1 MAMRIVDWR
10 LAGATGARVVPPG
23 PKIPLAEAL
32 ATVDDLR
39 DKAAI
44 ADEHV
49 AAVTG
54 LDAAAHSATTVVVD
68 RPAWIRANAES
79 FGLLTD
85 PLIDSLLE
93 QRGTAMPSPA
103 VVAIGARVTGI
114 EVGLLLSYL
123 ATRVLGQFEL
133 LGPPRT
139 SSDQNAPGRL
149 TLVAPN
155 IVAAER
161 AMKVDPSDFRLWVCL
176 HEVTHRTQFAAAP
189 WLHGHVQDQLRE
201 FLLAS
206 ELDSAALIARLRSA
220 LTGLVDVAR
229 GRRDASIVE
238 HIKTPGQRNVL
249 DRHTGQKSLLEGH
262 ADVGMDLAG
271 KTSVPSV
278 ESIRASFENRRRDV
292 GPVAKV
298 LRRVIGL
305 EMKMK
310 QYAEGARFVRE
321 VVAEIGMPGLNKVW
335 AGPELLPTGA
345 EIREPKQWL
354 ERTDPLRAAT
364 A

>member
-1 MAMRIVDWR
+1 MAMRIIDWR
-10 LAGATGARVVPPG
+10 LAAATGARLVPPG
-23 PKIPLAEAL
+23 PKVPLAEAV
-32 ATVDDLR
+32 ATVEDLR

-49 AAVTG
+49 AAITG
-54 LDAAAHSATTVVVD
+54 LDAAAESATTVVVD
-68 RPAWIRANAES
+68 RPAWIRANVDS
-79 FGLLTD
+79 FRLLAD
-85 PLIDSLLE
+85 PIVEALLE
-93 QRGTAMPSPA
+93 KRGAAMPSQ
-103 VVAIGARVTGI
+103 VMVSVGARVTGI
-114 EVGLLLSYL
+114 EVGMLLSYL

-139 SSDQNAPGRL
+139 SPDENVPGRL

-155 IVAAER
+155 IVAAEQ

-189 WLHGHVQDQLRE
+189 WLHGHVQGQLRE

-206 ELDSAALIARLRSA
+206 ELEPSAVVARLRSA
-220 LTGLVDVAR
+220 LSGAIDVAR
-229 GRRDASIVE
+229 GRSDVSFVE
-238 HIKTPGQRNVL
+238 LVQTPEQRVIL
-249 DRHTGQKSLLEGH
+249 DRLTGLMSLLEGH
-262 ADVGMDLAG
+262 ADVVMDLAG
-271 KTSVPSV
+271 KSSVPTV
-278 ESIRASFENRRRDV
+278 ATIRDRFENRRREA

-298 LRRVIGL
+298 VRRLIGL

-321 VVAEIGMPGLNKVW
+321 VADEIGMAGLNAVW
-335 AGPELLPTGA
+335 SGPELLPTGE
-345 EIREPKQWL
+345 EIRRPQLWL
-354 ERTDPLRAAT
+354 ERTDSLRAT

>member
-1 MAMRIVDWR
+1 MAVRIIDWR
-10 LAGATGARVVPPG
+10 LAATTGARVVPPG
-23 PKIPLAEAL
+23 PRVPFGEAV
-32 ATVDDLR
+32 ATVEDLR
-39 DKAAI
+39 HKASL

-49 AAVTG
+49 AAITG

-79 FGLLTD
+79 FGLLTE
-85 PLIDSLLE
+85 PLIESLLE
-93 QRGTAMPSPA
+93 KRGTAMPGPL
-103 VVAIGARVTGI
+103 VVSVGARVTGV
-114 EVGLLLSYL
+114 EVGLVLSYL

-139 SSDQNAPGRL
+139 SPDEDVPGRL

-161 AMKVDPSDFRLWVCL
+161 AMGVDPSDFRLWVCL

-189 WLHGHVQDQLRE
+189 WLHGHVQDQIRE

-206 ELDSAALIARLRSA
+206 DLDTAALIARLRSA
-220 LTGLVDVAR
+220 LTGIIDVAR
-229 GRRDASIVE
+229 GRSEVSIMELVQ
-238 HIKTPGQRNVL
+238 TPQQRVVL
-249 DRHTGQKSLLEGH
+249 DRLTGLMSLLEGH
-262 ADVGMDLAG
+262 ADVIMDLAG

-278 ESIRASFENRRRDV
+278 ESIRARFENRRRDV

-298 LRRVIGL
+298 LRRLIGL

-321 VVAEIGMPGLNKVW
+321 VIDEIGMPGLNTVW
-335 AGPELLPTGA
+335 SGPELLPTGD
-345 EIREPKQWL
+345 EIRQPRLWL